1 MLQVNLKKNWI
12 ALWRMT
18 SNSSFAK
25 ALCRFHRTSNCDSLP
40 PRTVGE
46 GCPKRNTFLSR
57 GRGSGVHNM
66 CGPVIVPQCYAWS
79 IWWERFLTVSGKN
92 SESTF
97 WKAQHRCCLAS
108 YLPVLPQNLSAWT
121 FRLSYKDWLRNLADN
136 SEADRHSG
144 VLNRR
149 FLHTENPS
157 KQPDIINRYQW
168 YQI

>member
-1 MLQVNLKKNWI
+1 MLQVSLIKIWVT
-12 ALWRMT
+12 LCRMT

-57 GRGSGVHNM
+57 GEGSGVHNM
-66 CGPVIVPQCYAWS
+66 CGPVIVPQCSAWS
-79 IWWERFLTVSGKN
+79 ILVRAISHVSGKN

-97 WKAQHRCCLAS
+97 WKTQHRCCLAS
-108 YLPVLPQNLSAWT
+108 YLPVLPQNPSAWT
-121 FRLSYKDWLRNLADN
+121 FCLSYKALLRNLADN
-136 SEADRHSG
+136 SEADPHSG

-149 FLHTENPS
+149 FLHQENPS
-157 KQPDIINRYQW
+157 KQPDIIDRYK
-168 YQI
+168 